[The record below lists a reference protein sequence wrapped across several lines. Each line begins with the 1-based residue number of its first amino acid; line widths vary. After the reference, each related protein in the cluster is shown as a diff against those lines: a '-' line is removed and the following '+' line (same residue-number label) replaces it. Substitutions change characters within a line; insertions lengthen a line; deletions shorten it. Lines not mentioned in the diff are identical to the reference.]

1 MGHSAVWMTGRLLI
15 CKNGGKPPNLKRA
28 ERQPRRRTPLC
39 VMEKGRE
46 SMAWDTNM
54 LRIGIQF
61 FAEET
66 TPAES
71 GNEDDGYGLFD
82 GYTEGAQDTNAS
94 GEGQA
99 EGEEKE
105 HAADQTPG
113 ETDAAQDARTQGTE
127 RFKVVHL
134 GEEKEL
140 TRDEMIAYAQ
150 KGMDY
155 DHVRNERDQLR
166 HSPEFEVLDKMAK
179 ASGMTRAEY
188 IARIREMERAEEQRG
203 IENQIRDM
211 HPDAPDDLISETAR
225 LRQQA
230 AEAEKRSAEEQ
241 KARAV
246 REAAE
251 QSRRERQQKEMREFI
266 EAYPDMRDF
275 KKEIPAE
282 VWERVRGGES
292 LLSAYRAHENA
303 QLKAKIAAMEKSA
316 ENRGRAVG
324 SVRGEGNGE
333 SDDFLA
339 GFLGL

>member
-1 MGHSAVWMTGRLLI
+1 MGHSAVRMTGRLLI
-15 CKNGGKPPNLKRA
+15 CKNGGKPLNLKRA
-28 ERQPRRRTPLC
+28 ERRPAPLG

-82 GYTEGAQDTNAS
+82 DYTEGAQDTNAS

-99 EGEEKE
+99 EDEEKE

-113 ETDAAQDARTQGTE
+113 ETDAAQDVRTQGTE